1 MIFKIGIIGCGLVG
15 KKRADNLGKRGKL
28 IGCYD
33 IDFKKAK
40 NEKLVGIG
48 MVIKK
53 MRGAMA
59 NYIISNKITSLEKIK
74 NFNQFKFKFYEFNSK
89 NNKFLFISK

>member
-1 MIFKIGIIGCGLVG
+1 MIKEIESEKI
-15 KKRADNLGKRGKL
+15 
-28 IGCYD
+28 
-33 IDFKKAK
+33 K

-59 NYIISNKITSLEKIK
+59 NYIISNRITCLEKIK
-74 NFNQFKFKFYEFNSK
+74 NFNDFKFKFYEFNSK
-89 NNKFLFISK
+89 NNKFLFTSK